1 MLTLY
6 SYWRST
12 TSYRVRAA
20 LHLKGLAFETVSVNL
35 LEGAQRDAGY
45 AAMNPGQGVP
55 TLVLEN
61 GTTLT
66 QSLAIIDYLDAIA
79 KPRLLPDNPLA
90 RARVMAAAHAVA
102 LDIHPVNNLRVVKHL
117 QAAHGASPEDAKAWM
132 QHWIIEGFTAVE
144 AMVSADTPFAFGDAP
159 DLADI
164 CIVSQAYNA
173 HRWDV
178 DMTPFPRLAR
188 IEAAC
193 HDHPAIAAAHP
204 DNQPD
209 AQ

>member
-1 MLTLY
+1 MKLY

-12 TSYRVRAA
+12 TSFRVRAA
-20 LHLKGLAFETVSVNL
+20 LHLKGIAFETVPVNL
-35 LEGAQRDAGY
+35 LDGAQRTPDYTAL
-45 AAMNPGQGVP
+45 NPGQGVP
-55 TLVLEN
+55 TLVLDD
-61 GTTLT
+61 GTVLT

-79 KPRLLPDNPLA
+79 APRLLPDDPLL
-90 RARVMAAAHAVA
+90 RARVMAAAHALA
-102 LDIHPVNNLRVVKHL
+102 LDTHPVNTLRVGPHL
-117 QAAHGASPEDAKAWM
+117 QATCGATAEAAKAWM
-132 QHWIIEGFTAVE
+132 QHWILQGFTATE
-144 AMVSADTPFAFGDAP
+144 AMVAPDTEFAFGDTP

-178 DMTPFPRLAR
+178 DMAPFPRLAR

-193 HDHPAIAAAHP
+193 LAHDAIAAAHP

>member
-1 MLTLY
+1 MKLY

-20 LHLKGLAFETVSVNL
+20 LHLKGLTFDTVLVDL
-35 LEGAQRDAGY
+35 LGGAQRTPDYAG
-45 AAMNPGQGVP
+45 MNPGMGVP
-55 TLVLEN
+55 TLVLDN

-79 KPRLLPDNPLA
+79 SPRLLPDNPLD

-102 LDIHPVNNLRVVKHL
+102 LDIHPVNNLRVVQHL
-117 QAAHGASPEDAKAWM
+117 QAAHGASADDAKAWM
-132 QHWIIEGFTAVE
+132 QHWIVNGFTAVE
-144 AMVSADTPFAFGDAP
+144 AMVSNDTRFAFGDTP

-173 HRWDV
+173 HRWGL
-178 DMTPFPRLAR
+178 DMSPFPRLAR

-193 HDHPAIAAAHP
+193 LDHPAIAAAHP

>member
-1 MLTLY
+1 MKLY

-12 TSYRVRAA
+12 TAFRVRAA
-20 LHLKGLAFETVSVNL
+20 LHLKGIAFETVPVNL
-35 LEGAQRDAGY
+35 LDGAQRTPDY
-45 AAMNPGQGVP
+45 TAMNPGQGVP
-55 TLVLEN
+55 TLVLDD
-61 GTTLT
+61 GTVLT

-79 KPRLLPDNPLA
+79 APRLLPDDPLL

-102 LDIHPVNNLRVVKHL
+102 LDTHPVNNLRVVQHL
-117 QAAHGASPEDAKAWM
+117 QTAHGATAEDAKAWM
-132 QHWIIEGFTAVE
+132 QHWIIQGFTATE
-144 AMVSADTPFAFGDAP
+144 AMVAPDTEFAFGDTP

-178 DMTPFPRLAR
+178 DMAPFPRLAR

-193 HDHPAIAAAHP
+193 LAHDAIAAAHP